1 MDLSA
6 IKASTVFEVI
16 DQLCAQL
23 SKEEIATIKRRPDA
37 ADYHRSVGMAL
48 RNELGLWNKE
58 TPVVKTCAASWGVTH
73 GDDVSG
79 LILSGVIAKV
89 RGKRFNFEAEVERY
103 RHHWATQGL
112 QIDGETPLDSK
123 NLPPPGGRSGLG
135 AWVSRG
141 LGIFGRR
148 DNLRQVHSS

>member
-16 DQLCAQL
+16 DQLYAQL
-23 SKEEIATIKRRPDA
+23 DEEEIAAIKRRPDA
-37 ADYHRSVGMAL
+37 ADYHRFVGMAL
-48 RNELGLWNKE
+48 RNELGLWDKE

-79 LILSGVIAKV
+79 LILAGVIAKA
-89 RGKRFNFEAEVERY
+89 RGKRFDFEAEIERY
-103 RHHWATQGL
+103 RRHWAEQGL

-123 NLPPPGGRSGLG
+123 DMPPPGAQAGLG
-135 AWVSRG
+135 AWISRA
-141 LGIFGRR
+141 LGIFRRR
-148 DNLRQVHSS
+148 DSLRQVHSA